1 MIIGDSSQL
10 EGVGRGSPLSC
21 MLEEELKTSWRLT
34 LVIGKEGRC
43 PISVGA
49 VEVGDLPLT
58 SVGGREWE
66 GRCPMSVGAAPPTR
80 PEAAKSE
87 QPPQTIEENSFLD
100 KNKSQ
105 RKWDNIF

>member
-1 MIIGDSSQL
+1 MSF
-10 EGVGRGSPLSC
+10 
-21 MLEEELKTSWRLT
+21 
-34 LVIGKEGRC
+34 
-43 PISVGA
+43 GA

-87 QPPQTIEENSFLD
+87 QPPQTIEENSYLTKTNLKENGKHLL
-100 KNKSQ
+100 KN
-105 RKWDNIF
+105 RT

>member
-1 MIIGDSSQL
+1 M
-10 EGVGRGSPLSC
+10 
-21 MLEEELKTSWRLT
+21 
-34 LVIGKEGRC
+34 IGKEGRC

-49 VEVGDLPLT
+49 VEVGDLPLTSVGGREWEGRCSMSIGAAEVGDLPLT

-105 RKWDNIF
+105 RKWEKIF